1 MFSVNASL
9 YVPFSVAAHQS
20 LTIFFS
26 IIKHCFGLT
35 SPRIVIG
42 PEISRHLLNQSHA
55 GLNPIAPLSLSFSR
69 ASGSLQVFTLVLLA
83 LMISTFPLVSHCYR
97 FGSGFT
103 ALN

>member
-9 YVPFSVAAHQS
+9 YVPFSAAAHQS
-20 LTIFFS
+20 LTIFFFY
-26 IIKHCFGLT
+26 CFGLT

-42 PEISRHLLNQSHA
+42 PEISRHLLNKSHA
-55 GLNPIAPLSLSFSR
+55 GLNPIAPPSLSFSR

>member
-42 PEISRHLLNQSHA
+42 PEISRHLLNQSQSRFHHSHFPA
-55 GLNPIAPLSLSFSR
+55 LQAPFLWLAIVIA
-69 ASGSLQVFTLVLLA
+69 LVLVLRPSIKRGA
-83 LMISTFPLVSHCYR
+83 NASQMGLLSIS
-97 FGSGFT
+97 
-103 ALN
+103 